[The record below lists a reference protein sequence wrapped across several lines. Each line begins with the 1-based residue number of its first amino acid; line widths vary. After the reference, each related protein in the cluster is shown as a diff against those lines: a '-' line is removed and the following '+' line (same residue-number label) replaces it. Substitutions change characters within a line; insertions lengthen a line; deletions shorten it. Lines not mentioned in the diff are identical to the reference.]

1 MYLIF
6 DGSIE
11 NLEVLFS
18 KSAILVYILAIF
30 WWLFELFLARIFQNS
45 AHFEA
50 TNLPYNIP
58 LRQFPGN

>member
-18 KSAILVYILAIF
+18 KSAILVYIGD
-30 WWLFELFLARIFQNS
+30 FLVAV
-45 AHFEA
+45 
-50 TNLPYNIP
+50 
-58 LRQFPGN
+58 